1 MQYIP
6 AAIAQAGTA
15 PGRIPADVIK
25 PAYVQA
31 LNPEAFNAHIESIE
45 GANFLKPSD
54 MKTRFESVMLW
65 LLKFYNIPLLLP
77 ADYEINKAEEFV
89 LHVCMK
95 CPGVAKPRIHEA
107 ARNAANQ
114 GQAAKDEERNALLT
128 SLVNIA
134 HFYYSHGGIET
145 TEAQLKAYATPQP
158 RGNPADGV
166 PNLAAAG

>member
-1 MQYIP
+1 
-6 AAIAQAGTA
+6 
-15 PGRIPADVIK
+15 
-25 PAYVQA
+25 
-31 LNPEAFNAHIESIE
+31 
-45 GANFLKPSD
+45 
-54 MKTRFESVMLW
+54 
-65 LLKFYNIPLLLP
+65 
-77 ADYEINKAEEFV
+77 
-89 LHVCMK
+89 MK

-166 PNLAAAG
+166 PNLAAAAA